1 MDWEYIVVERYD
13 LIDLV
18 AEVNRRIERGF
29 RPLGGIS
36 TSRDNGYMQAMIK
49 EKEDGRT

>member
-1 MDWEYIVVERYD
+1 MDWDYIAIERYD

-29 RPLGGIS
+29 RPIGGIS
-36 TSRDNGYMQAMIK
+36 TNRSGGYIQAMIREIK
-49 EKEDGRT
+49 G

>member
-1 MDWEYIVVERYD
+1 MDWEYIAIERYD

-36 TSRDNGYMQAMIK
+36 TSRSGGYIQAMIK
-49 EKEDGRT
+49 EIKG